1 MIKKETF
8 KKYAS
13 IEMADCADIIKDITG
28 SEVIEAIVDNF
39 NLLLDMAEVLPKN
52 RALLIE
58 NLATNLILV
67 ERLARREEREK

>member
-1 MIKKETF
+1 
-8 KKYAS
+8 
-13 IEMADCADIIKDITG
+13 MADCADIIKDITG

-67 ERLARREEREK
+67 ERLARREEREKIIN